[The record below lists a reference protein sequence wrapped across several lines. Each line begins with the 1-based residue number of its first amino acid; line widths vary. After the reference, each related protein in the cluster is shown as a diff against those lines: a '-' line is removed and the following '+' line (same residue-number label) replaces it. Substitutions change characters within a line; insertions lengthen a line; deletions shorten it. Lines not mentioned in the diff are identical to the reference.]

1 MLESRVFLGTRFGGN
16 KKGVKKSAIP
26 FLKSA
31 VLLVLL
37 QHPFSIPF
45 SKNPVIANM
54 VNQSPNIASIQKH
67 FVFIMI
73 YYYFTCPNIE

>member
-45 SKNPVIANM
+45 SKDPVIANM
-54 VNQSPNIASIQKH
+54 VNPSSNIASIQNH
-67 FVFIMI
+67 FVFIMM
-73 YYYFTCPNIE
+73 YYYLTCPNIE